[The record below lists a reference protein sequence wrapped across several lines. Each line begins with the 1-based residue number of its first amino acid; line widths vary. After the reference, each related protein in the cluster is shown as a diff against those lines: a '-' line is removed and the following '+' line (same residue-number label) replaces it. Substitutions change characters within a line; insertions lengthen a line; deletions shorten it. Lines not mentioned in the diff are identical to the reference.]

1 MVMYPP
7 HASAGAGGA
16 YWRAPRTFGCMGLI
30 GCMDGEGD
38 CATIEYKAL
47 EYRIDNSNQLVRR
60 VLDNNDAVFQTDIM
74 ARNIN
79 DFQASLSADQLN
91 LVNVTP
97 TTILLDAEQYDV
109 GANFASNIFTAP
121 VSGYYYINGN
131 VTFLAASVIADV
143 SYIGRITK
151 GASTSI
157 AEMWGTPSAVKE
169 FSCVVS
175 TTYYLT
181 KGDTIKLT
189 AYQASGGDTIDVDGH
204 ASAVFTYLEVR
215 FLEN

>member
-1 MVMYPP
+1 MKVKLTQTTAKYFVIAIDPTYSDP
-7 HASAGAGGA
+7 DTTLTLHPYDSTTSVANAAITLNYYSTAEKPTGF
-16 YWRAPRTFGCMGLI
+16 P
-30 GCMDGEGD
+30 DKP
-38 CATIEYKAL
+38 KA
-47 EYRIDNSNQLVRR
+47 R
-60 VLDNNDAVFQTDIM
+60 
-74 ARNIN
+74 
-79 DFQASLSADQLN
+79 ASLSADQLN